1 MADFVQAKETPSM
14 ITTLGYKIFFMLRRL
29 TLTRW
34 RRSRCGRSLEDMH
47 IIFGST
53 TQEARTAH
61 IAARETELDNEFRG
75 DAHHDDGKV
84 HNEQTV

>member
-1 MADFVQAKETPSM
+1 MSALFFPSARHPLHFLFQIFLLTDARSSSIIPET
-14 ITTLGYKIFFMLRRL
+14 K
-29 TLTRW
+29 
-34 RRSRCGRSLEDMH
+34 GRSLEDMD

-61 IAARETELDNEFRG
+61 IAARETELDHEFRG
-75 DAHHDDGKV
+75 DMHHDDEKV

>member
-1 MADFVQAKETPSM
+1 VPLFFPSRPGGVHLICQIFLFTDAHSSSIIPET
-14 ITTLGYKIFFMLRRL
+14 K
-29 TLTRW
+29 
-34 RRSRCGRSLEDMH
+34 GRSLEDMD

-61 IAARETELDNEFRG
+61 IAARETELDHEFRG
-75 DAHHDDGKV
+75 DMHHDDEKV